1 MLSKEQFNNLS
12 YDKKLEIVVD
22 IYSNFSNSEWFFK
35 DLYDLLV
42 AMGEDISEFLLN
54 QMYALVYDLLQEKNL
69 KFKEKEKEKIEKIK
83 NKLEKLKQ
91 EELSEKENA
100 DDILEK
106 I

>member
-1 MLSKEQFNNLS
+1 MLSKEQFNNLH
-12 YDKKLEIVVD
+12 YEKKLEIVTE

-35 DLYDLLV
+35 DLYDLLI
-42 AMGEDISEFLLN
+42 AMGEDISDFLLN

-69 KFKEKEKEKIEKIK
+69 KFKEKEKEKIKKIK

-91 EELSEKENA
+91 KELAEKENV